1 MQLNNAHI
9 LKFVT
14 VKLHKLSMNIT

>member
-1 MQLNNAHI
+1 MQLSNAHI

-14 VKLHKLSMNIT
+14 TKLHTLSMNVS

>member
-1 MQLNNAHI
+1 MQLSNAHI

-14 VKLHKLSMNIT
+14 AKLHTLSMNVS

>member
-1 MQLNNAHI
+1 MQLSNAHI

-14 VKLHKLSMNIT
+14 TKLHTLSMNIS

>member
-1 MQLNNAHI
+1 MQLINAHI

-14 VKLHKLSMNIT
+14 AKLHTLSMNIT

>member
-1 MQLNNAHI
+1 MQLSNAHI

-14 VKLHKLSMNIT
+14 AKLHKLSMNIT